1 MMLTANQVAEK
12 LGLSAHTIRQ
22 MCEDGRLPGVNTASK
37 DSSRNSWKIDDK
49 ALREWRGAQRSN
61 GHAQYEAPVPKAQ
74 TVPDGYVTYAEA
86 AVAAGLTESGVSYRV
101 RHGSLPHVKVGG
113 RNYVPAAALQ
123 PKQSGKKQTV
133 APVVKPRVDVTDLR
147 TPTSGI
153 TNMLQQIVERLDDL
167 DKKVDA
173 LHRVWIG

>member
-12 LGLSAHTIRQ
+12 LGLTANTVRQ

-61 GHAQYEAPVPKAQ
+61 GHARPEAPGPTTQ
-74 TVPDGYVTYAEA
+74 GVPDGYVTYAEA

-123 PKQSGKKQTV
+123 PKQSGKKQTL
-133 APVVKPRVDVTDLR
+133 APVAKPRVDVTDLR
-147 TPTSGI
+147 TPTTGIMALLQEI
-153 TNMLQQIVERLDDL
+153 TNRLDAIDE
-167 DKKVDA
+167 KVDA